1 MGETGIDWQLLLFVM
16 QAELVLETL

>member
-1 MGETGIDWQLLLFVM
+1 MGETGIDWQMLLYVM